1 MEQVEMADALMASG
15 KIYIVV
21 IVIAVIFS
29 GIAAFMIHLDK
40 RLKKLEQNK
49 ARN

>member
-1 MEQVEMADALMASG
+1 MADALMASG

-29 GIAAFMIHLDK
+29 GIAAFMVHLDRK
-40 RLKKLEQNK
+40 LRQLEQNK
-49 ARN
+49 DKH